1 MDFLLREWRPEDAIS
16 VARCADNEKIA
27 RNLRDVFPCPYT
39 LQDAADYINSCIA
52 ADENRQLCRAI
63 AVTAKRQAA
72 SAYFW
77 AATFTAK
84 ARNWVTGWRRITGAE
99 GS

>member
-27 RNLRDVFPCPYT
+27 RNLRAVFPCPYP

-63 AVTAKRQAA
+63 AAVSYTHLDVYKRQRIFCF
-72 SAYFW
+72 FW
-77 AATFTAK
+77 
-84 ARNWVTGWRRITGAE
+84 
-99 GS
+99 SCPCS